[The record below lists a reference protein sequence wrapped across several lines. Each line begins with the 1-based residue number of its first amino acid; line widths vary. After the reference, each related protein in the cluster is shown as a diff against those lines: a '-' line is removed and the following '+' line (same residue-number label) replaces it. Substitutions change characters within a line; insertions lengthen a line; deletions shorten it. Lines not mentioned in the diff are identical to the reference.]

1 MARDEKKKDGVEKL
15 EGKGSDGVGGVDS
28 ARGRRRVMIIDDHV
42 IVRQGLTHL
51 INQERDL
58 TVCGEAEDGLKGLS
72 EADRLLPDVLLLDI
86 SLPGMN
92 GIEFIKNV
100 KARHPDLPIVVL
112 SMHDESLYAERA
124 LRAGA
129 LGYLMKKSSSDEVIA
144 ALRKVLNGEFYLSGQ
159 TGSALL
165 KKFLGGAHTQSLSP
179 VSVLSDRELEVFEM
193 IGRGKTT
200 RELADALHLSTK
212 TIDAHRMHIKEKL
225 NIHSVTELI
234 QHAVRYVE
242 NESAG

>member
-1 MARDEKKKDGVEKL
+1 MKTKQMPSKEAEALGEAKK
-15 EGKGSDGVGGVDS
+15 
-28 ARGRRRVMIIDDHV
+28 RVVIIDDHA

-51 INQERDL
+51 INQENDL
-58 TVCGEAEDGLKGLS
+58 IVCGEAEDGLKGLS
-72 EADRLLPDVLLLDI
+72 EVDRLKPDVILLDI

-100 KARHPDLPIVVL
+100 RARHPDVPIVVL

-129 LGYLMKKSSSDEVIA
+129 LGYLMKKSSSDEVIL
-144 ALRKVLNGEFYLSGQ
+144 ALRKVLNGEFYLSGK
-159 TGSALL
+159 TGATML
-165 KKFLGGAHTQSLSP
+165 KKFLGNQGARTESP
-179 VSVLSDRELEVFEM
+179 VSMLSDRELEVFEM

-225 NIHSVTELI
+225 SLHSATELI

-242 NESAG
+242 TELAGGR

>member
-1 MARDEKKKDGVEKL
+1 MTSSTKPKQLPPRPKPPAATKK
-15 EGKGSDGVGGVDS
+15 
-28 ARGRRRVMIIDDHV
+28 RIMIIDDHV

-51 INQERDL
+51 INQEIDL
-58 TVCGEAEDGLKGLS
+58 MVCGEAEDGQKGLS
-72 EADRLLPDVLLLDI
+72 EIDRLKPDVVLLDV

-92 GIEFIKNV
+92 GIEFLKNA

-129 LGYLMKKSSSDEVIA
+129 LAYLMKKSSSDEVIA
-144 ALRKVLNGEFYLSGQ
+144 ALRCALRGEFYLSGN
-159 TGSALL
+159 TGAALL
-165 KKFLGGAHTQSLSP
+165 KKFLSNQPQQSTSP
-179 VSVLSDRELEVFEM
+179 VAVLSDRELEVFEM

-200 RELADALHLSTK
+200 RELAEALHLSTK

-225 NIHSVTELI
+225 NLRSVTELI

-242 NESAG
+242 SESAI